1 MWRNLEPNPR
11 SPPQAFSAWL
21 VCCGLWVKRKA
32 SSEDLRPWGVGT
44 EGIHLFIPQM
54 FTESTPCASSMLN
67 ARAFQIRDMRDC
79 SVAPSPS
86 HPCMLTPVMPHVMA
100 LLSFQSRSGVHFSS
114 PQAELGCGSGFGLL
128 DASKYDTSK
137 GLKSICA
144 LGFVAISCWEPCS
157 CHCGVGPG

>member
-1 MWRNLEPNPR
+1 
-11 SPPQAFSAWL
+11 
-21 VCCGLWVKRKA
+21 
-32 SSEDLRPWGVGT
+32 
-44 EGIHLFIPQM
+44 M

-67 ARAFQIRDMRDC
+67 ARTQIRDMRDC
-79 SVAPSPS
+79 RRGPKSS

-137 GLKSICA
+137 RLESICA
-144 LGFVAISCWEPCS
+144 LGFVAKLAAGNPAVATVR
-157 CHCGVGPG
+157 VGPRLACWMMRMHGHQVNCWTCESQGPLGLPAPIGPELPVPQPRPELPSYLIE